1 LVDLLNGMCWSP
13 EYEMI
18 TWSNVLCTLRG
29 DVCCGEQVR
38 KEGSARRV
46 SLIKSPLL
54 IPTAVS

>member
-1 LVDLLNGMCWSP
+1 MCWSP